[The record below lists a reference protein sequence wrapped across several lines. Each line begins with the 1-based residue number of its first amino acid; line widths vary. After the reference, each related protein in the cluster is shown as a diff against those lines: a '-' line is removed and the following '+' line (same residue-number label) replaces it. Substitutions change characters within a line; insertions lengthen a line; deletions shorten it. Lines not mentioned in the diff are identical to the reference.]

1 MGRGRKKQYVKT
13 FTSKDKDMLRAF
25 RNCGRLSDSHLKND
39 LSMSDRRVVNFQ
51 RDGYVEK
58 ARLLNRKTKEMDAVY
73 QLTEKGRSAVES
85 YLNLTHCYR
94 SVGGRHDLAVADKYF
109 SLTKV
114 EQNSWQTEGELR
126 ELFHAKY
133 GTQGDYAV
141 ENKEVSTTDAAYVA
155 ENGRSISFEVVTK
168 NYGQVE
174 IQAKENFA
182 EALGMQLEISKI

>member
-39 LSMSDRRVVNFQ
+39 LSMADRRILNFQ

-58 ARLLNRKTKEMDAVY
+58 VRLLNHNTKSMDLVY
-73 QLTEKGRSAVES
+73 QLTEKGRAAVENH
-85 YLNLTHCYR
+85 LNLTHCYR

-109 SLTKV
+109 SLTES
-114 EQNSWQTEGELR
+114 EQNSWQTEGQLR
-126 ELFHAKY
+126 ELFHEKY
-133 GTQGDYAV
+133 GTQGDYSV
-141 ENKEVSTTDAAYVA
+141 ESKEVSTTDAAYVT
-155 ENGRSISFEVVTK
+155 EDGRSISFEVVTR
-168 NYGQVE
+168 NYNQVE

-182 EALGMQLEISKI
+182 IALGMQLEISKI